1 MVQRLFSTFPAGAVG
16 LALLILRLTVVGT
29 LLMNISEFGVL
40 NSPMFR
46 GLVVATLTIILCLG
60 MLTPVACIG
69 AIVLQLTALRPS
81 TLQANMDIFLHVLM
95 TISLLLLGP
104 GAYSTDARLFGRR
117 LILRPLE

>member
-1 MVQRLFSTFPAGAVG
+1 
-16 LALLILRLTVVGT
+16 
-29 LLMNISEFGVL
+29 
-40 NSPMFR
+40 
-46 GLVVATLTIILCLG
+46 LG

-104 GAYSTDARLFGRR
+104 GAYSTDGRLFGRR